1 MTSLLIGTFFLGGV
15 HTLLWLP
22 RALKMQ
28 RERRKDSEEKKQGD
42 EGENGTSDRP

>member
-28 RERRKDSEEKKQGD
+28 RDRRRDSEKKKQED
-42 EGENGTSDRP
+42 EGEHGTSDRT